1 MEEDATG
8 RYAALVG
15 EANPGKAAKNA
26 PYTAKQN
33 RKGVQKDLLFTRN
46 GKRMQMRLV
55 SKEATMVLEHQ
66 LEGTYLMEQM
76 RDVKCWMQEELAVVD
91 GKPQQTLRY
100 LEADSATYSYK
111 NDEVVANDV
120 KVYRYI
126 LPGHELPQNLAGFKP
141 TLKGHAEGVQFSM
154 AGKDVQFKAQKLKA
168 SLEGGAL

>member
-1 MEEDATG
+1 MKEDAHA
-8 RYAALVG
+8 RYTSLMG
-15 EANPGKAAKNA
+15 EANPGKAAKNT
-26 PYTAKQN
+26 PYTAQQN

-46 GKRMQMRLV
+46 GKRLQMRLV

-66 LEGTYLMEQM
+66 VEGTYLMEQM
-76 RDVKCWMQEELAVVD
+76 RDVKCWMQEDLTVVD
-91 GKPQQTLRY
+91 GKTQQVLRY

-111 NDEVVANDV
+111 NDQVVANDV
-120 KVYRYI
+120 KVFRYI
-126 LPGHELPQNLAGFKP
+126 LPGQELPATLTNLKP